1 MIIYIAGTV
10 FVLEGKAD
18 EDKFEKIYEQYGR
31 LMYSKAYEILQDHYL
46 AEDAVSEAFIR
57 ILKNLRKLDDEV
69 PSARTA
75 SFVVTVVKNVALT
88 MIQKENTVEVVSFEE
103 NYDVQDEGN
112 CAMQIVAGL
121 NAEEILNVVDS
132 LNEELKQVFL
142 LYYAYEMSLKE
153 IGDCLGITANLAAV
167 RLHRARKKLSEQIL
181 KEGRA

>member
-88 MIQKENTVEVVSFEE
+88 MIKKKNTVEVVSFEE
-103 NYDVQDEGN
+103 NYDMQDAGN

-121 NAEEILNVVDS
+121 NAEEILNIVDS
-132 LNEELKQVFL
+132 LNDELKQVFL

-153 IGDCLGITANLAAV
+153 IGT
-167 RLHRARKKLSEQIL
+167 
-181 KEGRA
+181 

>member
-1 MIIYIAGTV
+1 
-10 FVLEGKAD
+10 
-18 EDKFEKIYEQYGR
+18 
-31 LMYSKAYEILQDHYL
+31 
-46 AEDAVSEAFIR
+46 
-57 ILKNLRKLDDEV
+57 
-69 PSARTA
+69 
-75 SFVVTVVKNVALT
+75 
-88 MIQKENTVEVVSFEE
+88 
-103 NYDVQDEGN
+103 
-112 CAMQIVAGL
+112 MQIVAGL

>member
-88 MIQKENTVEVVSFEE
+88 MIQKENTVEVVSFE
-103 NYDVQDEGN
+103 
-112 CAMQIVAGL
+112 
-121 NAEEILNVVDS
+121 
-132 LNEELKQVFL
+132 
-142 LYYAYEMSLKE
+142 
-153 IGDCLGITANLAAV
+153 
-167 RLHRARKKLSEQIL
+167 
-181 KEGRA
+181 